1 MLTFPLK
8 PRNAR
13 QVTSCSSPAPGAR
26 ALYLGARDK
35 KHVSCTDEALV
46 VRNDR
51 AQTLRYPLARIARV
65 VSSTA
70 VDWSGE
76 ALALCMRRSIG
87 ISWVDA
93 RGAALGTCYPHQRS
107 HPRLPMVIDLW
118 LEDAHGLS
126 DYQNW
131 LRARRMAVLVQ
142 WGKRSAEGEVGPI
155 NPATWENVKREW
167 VYGQEIDEHLPASL
181 RSHCLAYTGAQ
192 LHGHGMGPL
201 LWGPDAN
208 TIDLEDDLCQL
219 LWAEMNLCTGSLAD
233 TAQGDKDI
241 IALFERWT
249 ARNGAAL
256 ALHLSS
262 LYRTAM
268 KAIHP

>member
-1 MLTFPLK
+1 MLK

-13 QVTSCSSPAPGAR
+13 AAPCASPGPGAR

-35 KHVSCTDEALV
+35 KHISCTDEALV

-76 ALALCMRRSIG
+76 ALALCMRHSIG

-107 HPRLPMVIDLW
+107 HPRLAMAIDLW
-118 LEDAHGLS
+118 LEDPQGLAH
-126 DYQNW
+126 YQNW

-142 WGKRSAEGEVGPI
+142 WGQQAAEGEVGPI
-155 NPATWENVKREW
+155 NPATWENTKREW
-167 VYGQEIDEHLPASL
+167 VYGQQFDEHLPTSL

-192 LHGHGMGPL
+192 LHGHGLGPL
-201 LWGPDAN
+201 LWGQDGSAIDLS
-208 TIDLEDDLCQL
+208 IDLEHDLCQL

-249 ARNGAAL
+249 ARHGVAL